1 MLTPVKSKQEQKMDL
16 HQKMVTMFQSSLLK
30 IMTNYITNSCC
41 MCLIIVD
48 KFPFYH
54 FDTYK

>member
-16 HQKMVTMFQSSLLK
+16 HQKNGYNVSIFPVKDIDKFILQ
-30 IMTNYITNSCC
+30 NSCC

-54 FDTYK
+54 FDT